1 MSLIVHE
8 IRNLV
13 VDAAIV
19 AVRCDARSRP
29 RALRLLA
36 SAVRA
41 MELAAGKSLDEV
53 IAETPLEAVVEK
65 RDLCSLCRAPMQP
78 AIKGVDGIWS
88 CPQCVR

>member
-1 MSLIVHE
+1 MSIIVNE
-8 IRNLV
+8 LRSLV

-19 AVRCDARSRP
+19 AVRCDVRSRP

-53 IAETPLEAVVEK
+53 IGETPLEVVVEK

-78 AIKGVDGIWS
+78 AFKGVDGIWS
-88 CPQCVR
+88 CPKCVR

>member
-1 MSLIVHE
+1 MSVIVNE
-8 IRNLV
+8 LRSLV

-19 AVRCDARSRP
+19 AVRCDVRSRP

-78 AIKGVDGIWS
+78 AFKGVDGIWS
-88 CPQCVR
+88 CPKCVR